1 MEHNYES
8 IAFPLIS
15 SGAFE
20 CPKDVALNVAVSSI
34 GEFLLFND
42 MTVYLVVFDK
52 QSYKI
57 SEKLYLIMAKK
68 IIVRF
73 IA

>member
-1 MEHNYES
+1 MSKGYS
-8 IAFPLIS
+8 
-15 SGAFE
+15 FE
-20 CPKDVALNVAVSSI
+20 AVSSI

-57 SEKLYLIMAKK
+57 SEKLYA
-68 IIVRF
+68 
-73 IA
+73 